1 MTVIRQREV
10 LIAWYERRGYQRT
23 GELKPFPY
31 GDESVG
37 RPKTRDLEFATL
49 AKPLR

>member
-1 MTVIRQREV
+1 MVVNIGEEPSEV
-10 LIAWYERRGYQRT
+10 PRQRT

-37 RPKTRDLEFATL
+37 RPKMDDLEFATL